1 MHHAALHLSVVEM
14 QACPKRAANA
24 PRSIP
29 QLRCKATAVRW
40 MYPHRSRQAARDE
53 GRKPTS
59 DSAQHSLADS
69 TP

>member
-1 MHHAALHLSVVEM
+1 VQLTPHAVYRNSGAR
-14 QACPKRAANA
+14 PRAW
-24 PRSIP
+24 SSYEE
-29 QLRCKATAVRW
+29 LELGSYGDYSTVRW